1 MMTTDS
7 NEMTDLAVES
17 STEKKEHPRRI
28 MTFMRRSSAFTT
40 SQQQGIDD
48 FGEHYLLETENKR
61 FDALAIFGRVAPLTV
76 EIGFGMGYSLITMAE
91 AAPERDFI
99 GIEIHPNGIAQICY
113 EAGQKHLP
121 NLRIIDGDA
130 LLMLEN
136 YFADSSIDTVQ
147 LYFADP
153 WPKKKHHKRRFV
165 QAHNMQLIR
174 QKLKVG
180 GIFHAATD
188 WEHYAQWML
197 EILDSAEGFSNSA
210 GHGNFAER
218 PNFRPLTKFEVRG
231 QNLGHGVWDV
241 LFRKEL

>member
-1 MMTTDS
+1 
-7 NEMTDLAVES
+7 
-17 STEKKEHPRRI
+17 
-28 MTFMRRSSAFTT
+28 
-40 SQQQGIDD
+40 
-48 FGEHYLLETENKR
+48 
-61 FDALAIFGRVAPLTV
+61 
-76 EIGFGMGYSLITMAE
+76 
-91 AAPERDFI
+91 
-99 GIEIHPNGIAQICY
+99 
-113 EAGQKHLP
+113 
-121 NLRIIDGDA
+121 
-130 LLMLEN
+130 
-136 YFADSSIDTVQ
+136 
-147 LYFADP
+147 
-153 WPKKKHHKRRFV
+153 
-165 QAHNMQLIR
+165 MQLIR

>member
-1 MMTTDS
+1 
-7 NEMTDLAVES
+7 MTDLITPD
-17 STEKKEHPRRI
+17 STTPKVYPRRI
-28 MTFMRRSSAFTT
+28 MTFMRRGSAFTT
-40 SQQQGIDD
+40 SQQQGIDE
-48 FGEHYLLETENKR
+48 FGERYLLETEGKK
-61 FDALAIFGRVAPLTV
+61 FDASTIFGRVAPLTV

-99 GIEIHPNGIAQICY
+99 GIEIHPNGLAQICY
-113 EAGQKHLP
+113 EAGQKQLP
-121 NLRIIDGDA
+121 NLRVIDGDA
-130 LLMLEN
+130 LSMLEN

-165 QAHNMQLIR
+165 QSHNMQLIR

-197 EILDSAEGFSNSA
+197 DVLELAEGFSNMA
-210 GHGNFAER
+210 GKACFAER
-218 PNFRPLTKFEVRG
+218 PSYRPLTKFEVRG

-241 LFRKEL
+241 LYRKES